1 MKLHVLINLLRNF
14 LSQLVLPIRYFY
26 KLRIF
31 FSHLKNLNLFSFI
44 VKNKLN
50 NLDIKTIKKRKI
62 KKNILFIIHS
72 LERGG
77 AERQLVKLSNLLY
90 KKNFD
95 VKILITDFKSKL
107 NIKNSYILDLNKRI
121 KVEYIIKSKKINK
134 FLKETNFKEI
144 NNISFVDNDEKYK
157 IIKTFKFIKKH
168 KPDIVHSFLDDS
180 NIVAGISCILAGT
193 PKIVLS
199 LRSVAPYRF
208 TFYKSYWKECY
219 RFFSKIKNISIV
231 CNSSNNAKDYE
242 IWLKIK
248 KGIIQTTDNIYDFK
262 KIRLDKKKK
271 FKKNNKIIFGCIA
284 RLNPE
289 KNLFYLIK
297 IFKKINIKNIR
308 LKIVGDG
315 YLKQRLINF
324 SKKNIHGNKIKFVGI
339 KTNID
344 EFLKSINLFIL
355 TSKHEGTPN
364 VLLEAQNYCLPIFTT
379 NVGGINETV
388 INGYNS
394 YFIPKNNS
402 SLAAKII
409 ENKIKNK
416 NFLKRRNLFFI
427 KKKLS
432 KFSSKEVYKNIYKI
446 YNS

>member
-1 MKLHVLINLLRNF
+1 MKLHVLISLIRNF
-14 LSQLVLPIRYFY
+14 ISQLILPIRYFY

-31 FSHLKNLNLFSFI
+31 FSHLKNLNLFSFL

-50 NLDIKTIKKRKI
+50 NFDIKTIKKRKI

-72 LERGG
+72 LQRGG

-121 KVEYIIKSKKINK
+121 KVEYIIKSKKIRK

-219 RFFSKIKNISIV
+219 RFFSK
-231 CNSSNNAKDYE
+231 
-242 IWLKIK
+242 
-248 KGIIQTTDNIYDFK
+248 K
-262 KIRLDKKKK
+262 KIL
-271 FKKNNKIIFGCIA
+271 
-284 RLNPE
+284 
-289 KNLFYLIK
+289 
-297 IFKKINIKNIR
+297 
-308 LKIVGDG
+308 V
-315 YLKQRLINF
+315 
-324 SKKNIHGNKIKFVGI
+324 
-339 KTNID
+339 
-344 EFLKSINLFIL
+344 
-355 TSKHEGTPN
+355 
-364 VLLEAQNYCLPIFTT
+364 
-379 NVGGINETV
+379 
-388 INGYNS
+388 
-394 YFIPKNNS
+394 
-402 SLAAKII
+402 
-409 ENKIKNK
+409 
-416 NFLKRRNLFFI
+416 
-427 KKKLS
+427 
-432 KFSSKEVYKNIYKI
+432 
-446 YNS
+446 